1 MKTIVDRLLMNL
13 RGYKEKA
20 FALLAT
26 SYKGSQAN
34 GATLVICDMPY
45 SDIICVASRGRMIDG
60 KNRQCLEP
68 CPVEGKTN
76 CLTTVEKDNLLMQR
90 PHGYNAGKIYKDKAP
105 TLTANAWQENNL
117 IMSNNTKQLNP
128 SGESNNG
135 QQPYQQNRVYDI
147 NHKAPACC
155 ASLTGGAYAIADENA
170 PELRIRR
177 LTPTECARL
186 QTVPD
191 WYKWGCSNTQQYK
204 MLGNGWTIDVIAHI
218 LSFLQL
224 KAQKHIEKAEEPKPK
239 KCGNCALCIH
249 TYMDSECQ
257 LTDNPV
263 DDAQDGCIDYIP
275 EDER

>member
-249 TYMDSECQ
+249 TYMGSECS
-257 LTDNPV
+257 LTDNAV

-275 EDER
+275 ED

>member
-224 KAQKHIEKAEEPKPK
+224 KAQKHKEEMEAPKPRN
-239 KCGNCALCIH
+239 CGNCALCIH
-249 TYMDSECQ
+249 TYMGSECS
-257 LTDNPV
+257 LTDNAV

-275 EDER
+275 ED

>member
-170 PELRIRR
+170 PEVRIRR

-204 MLGNGWTIDVIAHI
+204 MLGNGWTIEVIAHI

-224 KAQKHIEKAEEPKPK
+224 KAQKHKEEMEAPKPRN
-239 KCGNCALCIH
+239 CGNCALCIH
-249 TYMDSECQ
+249 TYMGSECQ

-263 DDAQDGCIDYIP
+263 YDAQDGCIDYIP
-275 EDER
+275 ED

>member
-239 KCGNCALCIH
+239 KGGNCALCIH
-249 TYMDSECQ
+249 TYMGSECQ